1 MATRIEFHQHGGPD
15 VLQALEFTP
24 KDPAEHEIQVENK
37 AIGINYID
45 TYIRSGLYP
54 PPSLPSGLGTEA
66 AGVVSKVGSGV
77 KHIKAGDRVV
87 YAQSALGAYSA
98 VHNVPADKAAILP
111 GAISFEQ
118 AAASFLKGLTV
129 YYLLRKTYE
138 IKAGEPFLF
147 HAAAGGVGLIACQWA
162 KALGAKLIG
171 TVGSAQKAER
181 AKQAGA
187 WQIINYR
194 EENIVERLKEIT
206 DGKKVHVVY
215 DSVGKDTW
223 EASLDCLQR
232 RGLMVSFG
240 NSSGPVTGVNLG
252 ILNQKGSLYVTRP
265 SLQGYITTREELTEA
280 SNELFSLI
288 ASGVIK
294 VDVAESQKYA
304 LTDARRAHEV
314 LESRATQG
322 SSLLLP

>member
-1 MATRIEFHQHGGPD
+1 MATRIEFSKHGGPE
-15 VLQALEFTP
+15 VLQAVEFTP
-24 KDPAEHEIQVENK
+24 RDPAEHEIQVENK

-45 TYIRSGLYP
+45 TYVRSGLYP

-66 AGVVSKVGSGV
+66 AGVVSKVGHGV
-77 KHIKAGDRVV
+77 THIKVGDRVV
-87 YAQSALGAYSA
+87 YAQSALGAYST
-98 VHNVPADKAAILP
+98 VHNVLADKAAVLP
-111 GAISFEQ
+111 DAISFEQ

-129 YYLLRKTYE
+129 WYLLRKTYE
-138 IKAGEPFLF
+138 IKPNEVFL
-147 HAAAGGVGLIACQWA
+147 CQWA

-171 TVGSAQKAER
+171 TVGSAQKAQR
-181 AKQAGA
+181 AKEAGA
-187 WQIINYR
+187 WQVINYR
-194 EENIVERLKEIT
+194 EEQIVERLKALT
-206 DGKKVHVVY
+206 DGKKVAVVY

-265 SLQGYITTREELTEA
+265 SLQGYITNREELAEA
-280 SNELFSLI
+280 CSELFSLI

-294 VDVAESQKYA
+294 VDVPESQTYP
-304 LTDARRAHEV
+304 LTEARRAHEV
-314 LESRATQG
+314 LESRVTQG